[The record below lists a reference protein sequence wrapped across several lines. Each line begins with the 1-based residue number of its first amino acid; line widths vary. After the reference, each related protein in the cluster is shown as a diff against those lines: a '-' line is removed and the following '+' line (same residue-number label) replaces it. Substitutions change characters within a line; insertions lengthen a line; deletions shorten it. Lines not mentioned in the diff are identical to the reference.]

1 MDVVEQRESELFRAL
16 GGLSPAERGALITRL
31 CSAFGVYPKSPKGTI
46 RSPTPSQ
53 KPKVTASQKPKAP
66 DNERVLKTLIGQLAA
81 HSSGLIKKAGT
92 KDAPSEHFGRLH
104 NELVRLK
111 VEAKALAKVPETT
124 MDDLTNQFGLPIP
137 ECEVQ
142 NYFGQLTHVM
152 SLPTKSTGFRLLA
165 AAKCL
170 RQGEFYDEFTQD
182 QWEEVTSSAC
192 NQSDYF
198 RTRPDEEAAAREKTR
213 REARTR
219 RRNKKKVAQSE
230 NPLQGPAPAV
240 DNSIVPDEDAGTAES
255 SAKRRRTNGAEAAP
269 SGENPLPLPGN
280 PKRVGEEGGE
290 SPNEGDDSE
299 TCVSGEEGVV
309 EMLD

>member
-1 MDVVEQRESELFRAL
+1 M
-16 GGLSPAERGALITRL
+16 
-31 CSAFGVYPKSPKGTI
+31 
-46 RSPTPSQ
+46 
-53 KPKVTASQKPKAP
+53 
-66 DNERVLKTLIGQLAA
+66 AA

-92 KDAPSEHFGRLH
+92 KDAPSEHFSRLH

-111 VEAKALAKVPETT
+111 VEAKAIAKLPETT
-124 MDDLTNQFGLPIP
+124 MDDLTNHFGLPIP
-137 ECEVQ
+137 EGEVQ
-142 NYFGQLTHVM
+142 KYFGQLAHLY

-182 QWEEVTSSAC
+182 QWEEIASSAC

-198 RTRPDEEAAAREKTR
+198 RARPDEEAAAREKTR

-219 RRNKKKVAQSE
+219 RRNKKKVTQSE

-240 DNSIVPDEDAGTAES
+240 DNSVVPDEDAGTVES
-255 SAKRRRTNGAEAAP
+255 SAKRRRTIGAEAAP
-269 SGENPLPLPGN
+269 PGENPLPLPGN
-280 PKRVGEEGGE
+280 PKRVGEEGGN
-290 SPNEGDDSE
+290 SPYEGDDSE
-299 TCVSGEEGVV
+299 TTVSGEEGVM